1 VEAWGEDVLAGLSEG
16 GFRVLAVDLLGH
28 GESDVPPDPDRYRL
42 EPVVE
47 DLLEVLDDREVEQA
61 DWVGYSMGGRVA
73 LGAAS
78 LHPDRVARLVLES
91 ASPGLET
98 QEARRVRRASDDSL
112 ARRILERGIE
122 AFVTEWMDLPLFA
135 SQRRLPQGVRNR
147 ARERRLGSSPLG
159 LANTLRG
166 LGTGRQ
172 PSFWDELATLEPAT
186 LLLSGALD
194 DKYVEIAERMAERIP
209 TVRSRTVADAGH
221 TIHLEAPAAWLGAVT
236 GFLDRPRHEP

>member
-1 VEAWGEDVLAGLSEG
+1 MEAWGEGVLEGLADR

-42 EPVVE
+42 ERVVE
-47 DLLEVLDDREVEQA
+47 DLLDVLDARAFDRI

-73 LGAAS
+73 LGAA
-78 LHPDRVARLVLES
+78 LRRPDRVARLVLES

-98 QEARRVRRASDDSL
+98 QEARQVRRESDDAL

-122 AFVTEWMDLPLFA
+122 AFVDGWMDLPLFA
-135 SQRRLPQGVRNR
+135 SQRRLPEGVRNR
-147 ARERRLGSSPLG
+147 ARERRLGCSPRG

-172 PSFWDELATLEPAT
+172 PSFWDTLATLEPSA

-194 DKYVEIAERMAERIP
+194 DKYVQIAERMAERIP
-209 TVRSRTVADAGH
+209 TVRCRTVADAGH
-221 TIHLEAPAAWLGAVT
+221 TVHLEAPEAWLGAVT
-236 GFLDRPRHEP
+236 GFLDPPRHEP